1 MIQIQT
7 LLASFPQTPRTQE
20 QKWNAL
26 TSWNPHS
33 PSVRKSERQGLQLA
47 KEFPFLL
54 FSEKHGL
61 LL

>member
-7 LLASFPQTPRTQE
+7 LLASFPQTRVH
-20 QKWNAL
+20 KNRNGML
-26 TSWNPHS
+26 S
-33 PSVRKSERQGLQLA
+33 PLGTRIHRAFQSERQGLQLA
-47 KEFPFLL
+47 KGIPFLL